1 MVQLSPDHETM
12 SHAKVRC
19 SPRAISRSAAVTP
32 VRTETSHHASQVD
45 QHSSSGLQSREALS
59 RKPWSCTTNPGRSGE
74 RQSRRRQGRARR
86 RGIGRR
92 RNRGRSTGRVRSRI
106 LPGQAGNDEL
116 CADSTLLVARND
128 LRGSLCP
135 ELHHK
140 ERCYRSSRLSQPRVA
155 ATKKSGT
162 PLLSRY
168 WLPLCLTENLQK
180 STRQRH
186 LYRLS
191 LI

>member
-1 MVQLSPDHETM
+1 MLQLLPTHEIIG
-12 SHAKVRC
+12 HAKVRC

-32 VRTETSHHASQVD
+32 VRTKTSRHASQID
-45 QHSSSGLQSREALS
+45 QHSSFGLQSREALS
-59 RKPWSCTTNPGRSGE
+59 RKPWSCTTNPGCSGE

-92 RNRGRSTGRVRSRI
+92 RHRSRSTSRVCPRVLS
-106 LPGQAGNDEL
+106 GQAGNDEL
-116 CADSTLLVARND
+116 CADSPLLVVR
-128 LRGSLCP
+128 LPFPCP

-168 WLPLCLTENLQK
+168 WYPFV
-180 STRQRH
+180 
-186 LYRLS
+186 
-191 LI
+191 